1 MPAGNITDR
10 IPFTIVAETAYGPM
24 ILHRLD
30 AGQGWPAIQTGRP
43 LGFDEIRILSDL
55 ARRLGDRCVFLD
67 VGANVG
73 FFAVALGHAIGER
86 GRVYCFE
93 GQRIIFNMLAGS
105 VALNGLLNVV
115 CVNAC
120 VGRESGKLELPAF
133 DYTRPLSFGSVEF
146 GTEQRER
153 LSQDR
158 RMGQDPEFVP
168 LITIDSMSL
177 PKVSIIKIDVEGMEI
192 DVLDGARDT
201 IRLNKPIIFAEYLKC
216 GLNPLSEWLEGQG
229 YTVADIGGYNLLAL
243 PNEGANRLDDPRQV
257 IEQLT
262 KPPQQLP
269 EAFNADVYLA
279 LHRDVRLSGIDP
291 GTHYLGWGWREGRR
305 YR

>member
-1 MPAGNITDR
+1 MPDYIDAWAGCR
-10 IPFTIVAETAYGPM
+10 
-24 ILHRLD
+24 
-30 AGQGWPAIQTGRP
+30 
-43 LGFDEIRILSDL
+43 
-55 ARRLGDRCVFLD
+55 D
-67 VGANVG
+67 VGPTIPGTTARIR
-73 FFAVALGHAIGER
+73 AKLGAR
-86 GRVYCFE
+86 TPYLFKSPCNNL
-93 GQRIIFNMLAGS
+93 QQKS
-105 VALNGLLNVV
+105 
-115 CVNAC
+115 
-120 VGRESGKLELPAF
+120 
-133 DYTRPLSFGSVEF
+133 
-146 GTEQRER
+146 
-153 LSQDR
+153 
-158 RMGQDPEFVP
+158 
-168 LITIDSMSL
+168 
-177 PKVSIIKIDVEGMEI
+177 
-192 DVLDGARDT
+192 GARDT